1 MYVIVLMI
9 SKRILLLYPFLIGL
23 GTYDPIFGNDAAF
36 GLVELSIILMF
47 SVFVINIKKNIQYLD
62 VTLILPFL
70 LVPFLFLSSFVELK
84 YLGVEMINLRLF
96 FSILSFLMMIVITK
110 QLKVQNKEIFKAF
123 IAGILL
129 VSIFGMLGL
138 ISYDIGVNSRWSLG
152 GENSNYT
159 SSRCTFAI
167 ILSIY
172 VMNTYISRMKK
183 LIMFVIILFLFFI
196 IINSGSRGSMLISL
210 FIPFIYIISKYKF
223 NKVVFVFFVLVLV
236 SYYIFAD
243 IFLESATYQRLLES
257 AEENSLGARQSI
269 WQDAIQIFYSNPV
282 LGVGEIGYKLEMLY
296 RYKYYLDTHNMYL
309 YVLVCGG
316 LLSMY
321 IVVIFHFYLLKIAIK
336 AMKKNKNILPICIL
350 LFVILLAAKTGGAL
364 YSKNIWFYF
373 SISYLSAINESN
385 NIVSLLGI
393 KKV

>member
-1 MYVIVLMI
+1 MI

-23 GTYDPIFGNDAAF
+23 GTYDPVFGNDAVF
-36 GLVELSIILMF
+36 GLVELSLIL
-47 SVFVINIKKNIQYLD
+47 VFFIFVVNIKKNIQYIN
-62 VTLILPFL
+62 VVLILPFL
-70 LVPFLFLSSFVELK
+70 LVPLLLLSSFFELK
-84 YLGVEMINLRLF
+84 YLGFEMINLRLF
-96 FSILSFLMMIVITK
+96 FSIFSFVIVIVIAK
-110 QLKVQNKEIFKAF
+110 QLKVKNKDIFKAF

-129 VSIFGMLGL
+129 VSVFGMLGV
-138 ISYDIGVNSRWSLG
+138 ISYDVGVNSRWLLG

-172 VMNTYISRMKK
+172 VMNTYVNKIKK
-183 LIMFVIILFLFFI
+183 FIMLVIILFLFFI

-223 NKVVFVFFVLVLV
+223 NKIIFLFFILFLV
-236 SYYIFAD
+236 SYYVFAD
-243 IFLESATYQRLLES
+243 IFLESVTYQRLLES
-257 AEENSLGARQSI
+257 AEDNSLGARQSI
-269 WQDAIQIFYSNPV
+269 WQDAIQIFYSNPI
-282 LGVGEIGYKLEMLY
+282 LGVGEIGYKQEMLY

-316 LLSMY
+316 LLSIY
-321 IVVIFHFYLLKIAIK
+321 ILVLFHFYLLKIALNAIRN
-336 AMKKNKNILPICIL
+336 NKNVLPICIL

-373 SISYLSAINESN
+373 SISYLSAVNENN
-385 NIVSLLGI
+385 NIVSFLGI